1 MEWLERI
8 ARLRRGTAAGDR
20 DPAHALLL
28 LHVLGRL
35 QKYGPEPLRFRELE
49 MPLGRLLTEYGPPR
63 PVRPGVAFHRLGGQ
77 LWEVTAADGSAA
89 PGPDEEALRACD
101 AVGRLAPAF
110 AKELLTD
117 PLLLGQVVRALLDL
131 NFEPS
136 LHGELC
142 AATGVHT
149 EVVHTQP
156 GMRAAGPGRDQ
167 TMVGQQVLVA
177 YACRC
182 AFCGY
187 EGWLGNT
194 VVGVESARLRWRA
207 FDGTDDLT
215 NCLCL
220 CVLHHRLLDRGVVG
234 LTPGGMI
241 LVSRHFAGATR
252 TARDQVLALAGRLAL
267 TPQRGFPAPDG
278 RNLDWHAHQVFRGPT
293 RPAL

>member
-8 ARLRRGTAAGDR
+8 ARLQRDTAAGDR

-28 LHVLGRL
+28 LHALGRL
-35 QKYGPEPLRFRELE
+35 HKYGAQPIRFREVE

-63 PVRPGVAFHRLGGQ
+63 PARPGAAFYRLAGG
-77 LWEVTAADGSAA
+77 LWDVTAADGSAA
-89 PGPDEEALRACD
+89 PGPDEEALRASD

-117 PLLLGQVVRALLDL
+117 PPLLGQVVRALLDL

-136 LHGELC
+136 LHAELC
-142 AATGVHT
+142 AATGVRTDFAH
-149 EVVHTQP
+149 P
-156 GMRAAGPGRDQ
+156 AAGPGPDQ
-167 TMVGQQVLVA
+167 MMAGRQVLVA

-187 EGWLGNT
+187 EGWLGTT

-241 LVSRHFAGATR
+241 LVSRHFVGATP
-252 TARDQVLALAGRLAL
+252 TARDQVLALAGRLAIA
-267 TPQRGFPAPDG
+267 PQRGFPAPDG
-278 RNLDWHAHQVFRGPT
+278 RNLDWHARQVFRGPT